1 MMIYYLHMSNKCK
14 PQITYDEL
22 TIESLLE
29 DLNTLEEYSRY
40 FIYDDSYIEKRKTLY
55 KMISLVK
62 KGKIKKVMKEGS
74 LINE

>member
-1 MMIYYLHMSNKCK
+1 MSNKCK